1 MNKEYE
7 LNLVNLR
14 ILSKAKASC
23 KLYTNAEVFCYSN
36 PHTIVPEFITR
47 WWYQENRDYSLNKIN
62 EVIDKACTVML
73 SDETSHIYK
82 MRFYNALK
90 DSVSGLKIMKTTYQA
105 DISTIS
111 RIEII
116 IDTIDNHLLKYE
128 KQEVDMDNKDK
139 RE

>member
-7 LNLVNLR
+7 LYLVNLR

-23 KLYTNAEVFCYSN
+23 KIYTNAEVYCYSN

-47 WWYQENRDYSLNKIN
+47 WWYQENREYSLNKIS
-62 EVIDKACTVML
+62 EMIDKACTIML
-73 SDETSHIYK
+73 SCETSHIYK

-90 DSVSGLKIMKTTYQA
+90 DSIKGLNIMKTTYQA
-105 DISTIS
+105 DVSTMS

-116 IDTIDNHLLKYE
+116 IDTIENHLLKYE
-128 KQEVDMDNKDK
+128 NMDNDLDNKDK
-139 RE
+139 KE